1 MKMEKF
7 IAYEKLSKKKQ
18 KELNKGKRGT
28 WGVMSPITKVKPSGK
43 VYSRKKKQDLGNC
56 YGNSIV

>member
-18 KELNKGKRGT
+18 KELNKAKRGT
-28 WGVMSPITKVKPSGK
+28 WGVMSPITKVKPSAK
-43 VYSRKKKQDLGNC
+43 VYNRKNKQDLGNA
-56 YGNSIV
+56 YGKSIA